1 MFIGKVT
8 GSVVATQKVQ
18 TVEGKKLLMI
28 EAYNVTTDTPPA
40 LKATGRVAI
49 AVDVL
54 GAGEGEFV
62 LVTQGSS
69 ARLTE
74 ATKSLPVDAVVVG
87 IVDIVQCGSACLYD
101 KGKES

>member
-1 MFIGKVT
+1 MFFGKVT
-8 GSVVATQKVQ
+8 GNVVASQKVE
-18 TVEGKKLLMI
+18 TVRGHKLLTV
-28 EAYNVTTDTPPA
+28 EAYNVTTDTPPK

-49 AVDVL
+49 VVDAL

-74 ATKSLPVDAVVVG
+74 ATKNLPIDAVVIG
-87 IVDIVQCGSACLYD
+87 IIDTVQIQGESLYD
-101 KGKES
+101 KR